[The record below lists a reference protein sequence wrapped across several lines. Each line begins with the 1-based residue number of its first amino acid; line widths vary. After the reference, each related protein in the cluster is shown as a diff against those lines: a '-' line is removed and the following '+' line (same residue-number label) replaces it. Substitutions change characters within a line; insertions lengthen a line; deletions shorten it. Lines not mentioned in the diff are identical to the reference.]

1 MLGVPSLFVSN
12 LTALFWIESWN
23 RRRIGSKSWIEGRSR
38 FGGEDSFS
46 PVDRKMSRDDV
57 LYVGYVCMYVCIY
70 MCVYIYIYTLLKNEP
85 SCLVFQK
92 GPS

>member
-1 MLGVPSLFVSN
+1 MLGFPSLFVSN
-12 LTALFWIESWN
+12 LTALFRIESWN

-57 LYVGYVCMYVCIY
+57 LYVGYVCMYIY
-70 MCVYIYIYTLLKNEP
+70 MCVYIYTLLKNEP